1 MPNSPSDKSST
12 KLADSKIAVIGID
25 LGKNTFHVIGLDKRG
40 KIIFK
45 RKFTRTALDTW
56 FANLPPCLV
65 GMEACVGAHHLG
77 RRLKA
82 IGHDP
87 RLMPAKYVRPYSKG
101 QKNDFRDAEAIAE
114 AVQRP
119 TMRFVAIKTVD
130 QLDLQALHRIRDRLV
145 SQRTG
150 VINQIRAFLLERG
163 IAVRQGLRFL
173 HAELPEIL
181 STREDVLSPHMIR
194 LIQDLAGDWRRLD
207 ARIDALSSEIAGI
220 AKQDPHCQRAMSV
233 PGIGPII
240 SSAMIAAVGTGE
252 GFAKGR
258 DFAAWLGI
266 VPKQLSTGDR
276 TILGSISKRG
286 NKYLRKLFVQAAWV
300 VLVKPQSW
308 ERYGLKSWIE
318 AARKRLH
325 HNVLA
330 IALANKLARITWAV
344 VAKGRGFEVTRTND
358 ASPQPA

>member
-1 MPNSPSDKSST
+1 MPKIST
-12 KLADSKIAVIGID
+12 DQTKPADGKIAVLGID
-25 LGKNTFHVIGLDKRG
+25 LGKNTFHAIGLDKRG
-40 KIIFK
+40 KIIFR
-45 RKFTRTALDTW
+45 RKFTRSALETW

-82 IGHDP
+82 IEHDP

-119 TMRFVAIKTVD
+119 TMRFVAIKSVD

-150 VINQIRAFLLERG
+150 VINQTRAFLLERG

-173 HAELPEIL
+173 HAELPQIL
-181 STREDVLSPHMIR
+181 ATREDVLSPHMIR

-207 ARIDALSSEIAGI
+207 ERIAALSDEIAGI
-220 AKQDPHCQRAMSV
+220 ARHDPHCQRAMSV

-240 SSAMIAAVGTGE
+240 SSAMVAAVGTGE

-258 DFAAWLGI
+258 GFAAWLGI

-344 VAKGRGFEVTRTND
+344 VAKGRDFEITRTND